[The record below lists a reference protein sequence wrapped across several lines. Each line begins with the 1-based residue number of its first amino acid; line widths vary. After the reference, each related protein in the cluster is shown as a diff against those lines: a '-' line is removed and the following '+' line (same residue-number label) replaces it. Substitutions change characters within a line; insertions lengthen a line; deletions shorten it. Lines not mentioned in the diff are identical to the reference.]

1 MKKLL
6 LLTAALFFVGAAFAQ
21 QNAVLMT
28 RQQAAR
34 LNCSVPLHYTQPAAP
49 AAVISHSTRG
59 DVAPY
64 NTIGQTRY
72 DMQTNG
78 CMMQRLVTFNDG
90 TIGATWTTC
99 GTSSSSR
106 GSGYNYYDG
115 TQWTRGNGNS
125 APIDR
130 IESVRAGWP
139 AMAPLGTNGEIV
151 VSHNGSTGLLIN
163 VRAQKGTGAWTET
176 VLQGPSI
183 YDSYIGGN
191 STALLWPSVA
201 TNGNTI
207 HLIACTESDTVSLYQ
222 GIQTCLV
229 YYRGTYNPSDNTIA
243 WENPRIVGDMAN
255 HLDWYDN
262 FSGDSYVIVANG
274 NTVAVVYAEAWTDA
288 FMWKS
293 TDNGENWTT
302 TTIVN
307 SVVPDN
313 FDESTDLIDTAGGA
327 AYVTDGSFAAA
338 IDANGKVHA
347 AFGLTG
353 VANPELGDGYI
364 TIYYGIDG
372 LFYWN
377 EDMPTFNA
385 QTKNQLN
392 PDTLEANGYPFF
404 SRVDLDG
411 NDGVYIL
418 SQGTTSD
425 TYSFDDYHRAGMTSM
440 PSLAVDG
447 NNVYLIYASCLEYP
461 FLGVDASNTTR
472 YYRGIF
478 GAKSTN
484 GGASFEDGISWLSYN
499 KSCFYIDWAQYDWTP
514 ESSEWNDGSIEMEGE
529 NVYPSLAQNVV
540 NGKLNMIWHSDYF
553 PGNAG
558 GSISQND
565 PTKVFFTSIDANQLG
580 VMNNTEEV
588 CQGMWIDHTGIADNT
603 LSGMKLYPNPATDN
617 VTVAFAATESANA
630 TLSIYN
636 LMGQQVYAESIV
648 VNEGNN
654 MVRVSTSA
662 LQAGVYMVNIKTN
675 QGTSTQKLI
684 VK

>member
-6 LLTAALFFVGAAFAQ
+6 LLTTALFFVGAVFAQ
-21 QNAVLMT
+21 QGVVKMT
-28 RQQAAR
+28 KQEAAR
-34 LNCSVPLHYTQPAAP
+34 LNCSVPLNYTPAAAP

-59 DVAPY
+59 TIAPY

-72 DMQTNG
+72 DLQTNG
-78 CMMQRLVTFNDG
+78 CMMQRLVTFPDA
-90 TIGATWTTC
+90 TIAATWTTC
-99 GTSSSSR
+99 GTASTSR

-115 TQWTRGNGNS
+115 TEWTRGYGNS
-125 APIDR
+125 APYDR
-130 IESVRAGWP
+130 IESARAGWP

-151 VSHNGSTGLLIN
+151 VSHNGSTGLLVN
-163 VRAQKGTGAWTET
+163 VRPQKGTGNWTET
-176 VLQGPSI
+176 LLQGPSI
-183 YDSYIGGN
+183 FDSTTQSN

-207 HLIACTESDTVSLYQ
+207 HLIACTESDAGSYYQ

-229 YYRGTYNPSDNTIA
+229 YYRGTYDPSANTIT
-243 WENPRIVGDMAN
+243 WENPRIVADMAN
-255 HLDWYDN
+255 HMDWFN
-262 FSGDSYVIVANG
+262 GFSGDSYVIVANG
-274 NTVAVVYAEAWTDA
+274 NNVAVVYAEAWTDA

-307 SVVPDN
+307 SVIPDN
-313 FDESTDLIDTAGGA
+313 FDDGLHLIDTAGGA

-353 VANPELGDGYI
+353 VANPETGDGYI

-392 PDTLEANGYPFF
+392 PDTLEANGYPVYG
-404 SRVDLDG
+404 RVDLDG
-411 NDGVYIL
+411 DGSVYYL
-418 SQGTTSD
+418 SGSTSD

-447 NNVYLIYASCLEYP
+447 NNVYLIYASCLDYP
-461 FLGVDASNTTR
+461 FVGQDNSSTTR

-484 GGASFEDGISWLSYN
+484 GGTSFEDGISWLSYN
-499 KSCFYIDWAQYDWTP
+499 KACYYVDWNQYDWN
-514 ESSEWNDGSIEMEGE
+514 SEATEWTTESIEMEGE

-553 PGNAG
+553 AGNAG

-580 VMNNTEEV
+580 VMNNTEEIP
-588 CQGMWIDHTGIADNT
+588 QGLWTDPTGIADNT

-654 MVRVSTSA
+654 MVRINTSA
-662 LQAGVYMVNIKTN
+662 FQAGVYMVNIKTN

>member
-1 MKKLL
+1 MKKFLL
-6 LLTAALFFVGAAFAQ
+6 LATALLFAGATFAQ
-21 QNAVLMT
+21 QNVVKMT
-28 RQQAAR
+28 RQEAAR
-34 LNCSVPLHYTQPAAP
+34 LNVSAPLHYTQPAAP
-49 AAVISHSTRG
+49 AAVQSNFTRG
-59 DVAPY
+59 TVAPY

-72 DMQTNG
+72 DLQTNG
-78 CMMQRLVTFNDG
+78 CVMQRLVTFPDA
-90 TIGATWTTC
+90 TIAATWTTC
-99 GTSSSSR
+99 GTAATSR
-106 GSGYNYYDG
+106 GSGYNYFDG
-115 TQWTRGNGNS
+115 TEWTRGYGNS

-130 IESVRAGWP
+130 IETVRTGWP
-139 AMAPLGTNGEIV
+139 AMASLGDNGEIV
-151 VSHNGSTGLLIN
+151 VAHNGSTGLVVN
-163 VRAQKGTGAWTET
+163 VRAQKGTGTWTET
-176 VLQGPSI
+176 LLQGPTVW
-183 YDSYIGGN
+183 DSTYQTN

-201 TNGNTI
+201 TNGNII
-207 HLIACTESDTVSLYQ
+207 HLIACTESDAGSYYQ

-229 YYRGTYNPSDNTIA
+229 YYRGTYNPADNTIA
-243 WENPRIVGDMAN
+243 WENPRIVADMAN
-255 HLDWYDN
+255 HMDWFDS
-262 FSGDSYVIVANG
+262 FSGDSYVIVAKG

-293 TDNGENWTT
+293 TDNGVNWNT

-307 SVVPDN
+307 SVIPDN
-313 FDESTDLIDTAGGA
+313 FNEDIHFIDTAGGA
-327 AYVTDGSFAAA
+327 AYVTDGCFAAA
-338 IDANGKVHA
+338 IDDNGNVHA
-347 AFGLTG
+347 AFGITG
-353 VANPELGDGYI
+353 VANPELGDDYI
-364 TIYYGIDG
+364 SIYYGIDG
-372 LFYWN
+372 LLYWN
-377 EDMPTFNA
+377 ESMPAFLA

-392 PDTLEANGYPFF
+392 PDTLEANGYTVFG
-404 SRVDLDG
+404 RIDLDG
-411 NDGVYIL
+411 NGSIYGLSGADG
-418 SQGTTSD
+418 D
-425 TYSFDDYHRAGMTSM
+425 TYSFDDYHRTGSTSM

-447 NNVYLIYASCLEYP
+447 NNVYLIWASCLEYP
-461 FLGVDASNTTR
+461 FLGVSSTNSTR

-484 GGASFEDGISWLSYN
+484 GGTSFEDGISWLSYN
-499 KSCFYIDWAQYDWTP
+499 KSCFYIDWDAYDWNP
-514 ESSEWNDGSIEMEGE
+514 EASEWNDASIEMEGE

-553 PGNAG
+553 PGNASG
-558 GSISQND
+558 GISSND

-588 CQGMWIDHTGIADNT
+588 PQGLWTDPTGIADNT

-654 MVRVSTSA
+654 LMRVNTTS

>member
-6 LLTAALFFVGAAFAQ
+6 LFATALFFVGAVFAQ
-21 QNAVLMT
+21 QGVVKLT
-28 RQQAAR
+28 KQEAAR
-34 LNCSVPLHYTQPAAP
+34 LNCSVPVNYTQPAAP
-49 AAVISHSTRG
+49 VAVQSNFTRG
-59 DVAPY
+59 IVAPY

-72 DMQTNG
+72 DLQTNG
-78 CMMQRLVTFNDG
+78 CMMQRLVTFPDA
-90 TIGATWTTC
+90 TIAATWTTC
-99 GTSSSSR
+99 GSAIDTR

-115 TQWTRGNGNS
+115 TEWTRGYGSS

-130 IESVRAGWP
+130 IESVKAGWP
-139 AMAPLGTNGEIV
+139 AMAALGTNGEIV
-151 VSHNGSTGLLIN
+151 ISHNGSTGLLVN

-176 VLQGPSI
+176 LLQGPSVWDGT
-183 YDSYIGGN
+183 YDVY

-207 HLIACTESDTVSLYQ
+207 HLIACTESDTGSYYQ
-222 GIQTCLV
+222 GIQTCLL
-229 YYRGTYNPSDNTIA
+229 YYRGTYNPSDNTIT
-243 WENPRIVGDMAN
+243 WENPRIVADMAN
-255 HLDWYDN
+255 HLDWFN
-262 FSGDSYVIVANG
+262 EFSGDSYVIVAKG
-274 NTVAVVYAEAWTDA
+274 NTVAVIYAGAWTDA

-313 FDESTDLIDTAGGA
+313 FDETTDLIDSVGGP

-338 IDANGKVHA
+338 IDDNGNVHA

-353 VANPELGDGYI
+353 VSNYEVGDSYI
-364 TIYYGIDG
+364 NIYPGVDG

-377 EDMPTFNA
+377 ETMPTFNA
-385 QTKNQLN
+385 QSKNQLD
-392 PDTLEANGYPFF
+392 PDTLVANGYPFF
-404 SRVDLDG
+404 HRIDLDG
-411 NDGVYIL
+411 NGDLYGL
-418 SQGTTSD
+418 SGANTD
-425 TYSFDDYHRAGMTSM
+425 TYSYTEYKRVGATSM

-461 FLGVDASNTTR
+461 LLGLDASNTTR

-499 KSCFYIDWAQYDWTP
+499 KYCFYIDWAQYDWTP
-514 ESSEWNDGSIEMEGE
+514 EASEWNDGSIEMEGE

-553 PGNAG
+553 PGNAN

-565 PTKVFFTSIDANQLG
+565 ATKVFFTSIDANQLG
-580 VMNNTEEV
+580 VYNNTEEIP
-588 CQGMWIDHTGIADNT
+588 QGLWTDPTGIADNT

>member
-1 MKKLL
+1 
-6 LLTAALFFVGAAFAQ
+6 
-21 QNAVLMT
+21 
-28 RQQAAR
+28 
-34 LNCSVPLHYTQPAAP
+34 
-49 AAVISHSTRG
+49 
-59 DVAPY
+59 
-64 NTIGQTRY
+64 
-72 DMQTNG
+72 
-78 CMMQRLVTFNDG
+78 
-90 TIGATWTTC
+90 
-99 GTSSSSR
+99 
-106 GSGYNYYDG
+106 
-115 TQWTRGNGNS
+115 
-125 APIDR
+125 
-130 IESVRAGWP
+130 
-139 AMAPLGTNGEIV
+139 
-151 VSHNGSTGLLIN
+151 
-163 VRAQKGTGAWTET
+163 
-176 VLQGPSI
+176 
-183 YDSYIGGN
+183 
-191 STALLWPSVA
+191 
-201 TNGNTI
+201 
-207 HLIACTESDTVSLYQ
+207 
-222 GIQTCLV
+222 
-229 YYRGTYNPSDNTIA
+229 
-243 WENPRIVGDMAN
+243 
-255 HLDWYDN
+255 
-262 FSGDSYVIVANG
+262 
-274 NTVAVVYAEAWTDA
+274 
-288 FMWKS
+288 
-293 TDNGENWTT
+293 
-302 TTIVN
+302 
-307 SVVPDN
+307 
-313 FDESTDLIDTAGGA
+313 
-327 AYVTDGSFAAA
+327 
-338 IDANGKVHA
+338 
-347 AFGLTG
+347 
-353 VANPELGDGYI
+353 
-364 TIYYGIDG
+364 
-372 LFYWN
+372 
-377 EDMPTFNA
+377 
-385 QTKNQLN
+385 
-392 PDTLEANGYPFF
+392 
-404 SRVDLDG
+404 
-411 NDGVYIL
+411 
-418 SQGTTSD
+418 
-425 TYSFDDYHRAGMTSM
+425 MTSM